1 MPRKA
6 KFSKDE
12 IIEAALKIVRDNGP
26 EALTARALG
35 AELGSSARPVFTV
48 FTNMEEVRRD
58 VAAAAREVYYRYVN
72 RGLEQIFPFKGV
84 GDEYILFAME
94 EPKLF
99 QLLFMA
105 EQKEIP
111 TLTGILPLIDGN
123 YERISDSIRK
133 DYGLEG
139 ENIEKLYRH
148 LWIYTHGIAVLCA
161 TRMCRFEK
169 KEIGNLMTEVCFSL
183 IKSWKSEEENGSC

>member
-35 AELGSSARPVFTV
+35 AELGSSSRPIFTV
-48 FTNMEEVRRD
+48 FTNMEEVRHD

>member
-48 FTNMEEVRRD
+48 FQNMEEVRRD
-58 VAAAAREVYYRYVN
+58 VAAAAREVYNRYVK
-72 RGLEQIFPFKGV
+72 RGLEQISPFKGV
-84 GDEYILFAME
+84 GAEYILFAME

-105 EQKEIP
+105 EQEKIP

-133 DYGLEG
+133 DYGLKG

-169 KEIGNLMTEVCFSL
+169 EEIGNLMTEVCFSL
-183 IKSWKSEEENGSC
+183 IKNWKSEEENGSC